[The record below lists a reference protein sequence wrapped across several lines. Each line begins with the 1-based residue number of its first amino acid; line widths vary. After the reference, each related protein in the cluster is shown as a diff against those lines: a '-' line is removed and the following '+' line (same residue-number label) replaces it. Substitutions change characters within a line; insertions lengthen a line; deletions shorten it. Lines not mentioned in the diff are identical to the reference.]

1 MTPTARQAA
10 VARPRRESGTNIVEL
25 VAVIAVLGI
34 LLAAAVPSLY
44 GYMLAHRVSDGAGA
58 FLRSLML
65 ARSEALKRNRPVQV
79 CATSNGS
86 SCDSA
91 VSWESGWIVYVDANA
106 NGAFDVGDE
115 AVRVFPALVSS
126 LTLRGSA
133 GLGQTVG
140 FDTAGRPT
148 TTGWF
153 VLCNANALSGSRAI
167 FVNGVGRIRL
177 AQDQDGDGVP
187 ETPSGPDIAT
197 CSP

>member
-1 MTPTARQAA
+1 MTRAAPRTA
-10 VARPRRESGTNIVEL
+10 ARHGCASGTSIVEL
-25 VAVIAVLGI
+25 IAVIAVLGI

-44 GYMLAHRVSDGAGA
+44 GFMLAHRVSDGASS
-58 FLRSLML
+58 FVRSLML
-65 ARSEALKRNRPVQV
+65 ARSEALKRNRPVRM

-86 SCDSA
+86 SCDTT

-106 NGAFDVGDE
+106 NATFDAGDE
-115 AVRVFPALVSS
+115 AVRVFPSLVSS
-126 LTLRGSA
+126 LTLRGST
-133 GLGQTVG
+133 GLGQSIG

-148 TTGWF
+148 ATGWF
-153 VLCNANALSGSRAI
+153 ALCNGSLLSGSRAI

-187 ETPSGPDIAT
+187 ESPTGADITT